1 MKRLL
6 DMYIYI
12 FFKYPEMHTMGL
24 RQPAA
29 NVNWGKNVAN
39 VSYLQ

>member
-1 MKRLL
+1 MERLL

-12 FFKYPEMHTMGL
+12 FSKYLEMHTMGL

-29 NVNWGKNVAN
+29 NVN
-39 VSYLQ
+39 

>member
-1 MKRLL
+1 MERLL

-12 FFKYPEMHTMGL
+12 FSKYLEMHTMGL

-29 NVNWGKNVAN
+29 NANRGKNVAN
-39 VSYLQ
+39 VSYL